1 MFFNIPKCKHMHMGR
16 EENNTSYVMT
26 PNNEE
31 IPIKKVSSEKDL
43 GVVIDNKLL
52 FREHISGRPDFPYL
66 HLHGQGYVS

>member
-1 MFFNIPKCKHMHMGR
+1 MSGNLKFGLLAGRCFFNIPKCKHMHVRR

-31 IPIKKVSSEKDL
+31 VPIKKVSSEKDL

-52 FREHISGRPDFPYL
+52 F
-66 HLHGQGYVS
+66 